1 MNCFEECTQLRKLYL
16 EANRI
21 SRLEGLNNCQRLEEL
36 YLGDQN
42 IGNLE
47 FTFDEYSLA
56 SISNTLEVLD
66 LPKVN
71 LIHCKP
77 LYDSKPFF
85 AKIFSRMIEAF
96 EDLWSYF
103 LENLITLNLNDNFI
117 SDFND
122 GVAPMLM
129 TLIRLTQLTM
139 LRNPVV
145 RQTPKYRDQVVSLTG
160 PQFTELDGKTIKIQE
175 R

>member
-56 SISNTLEVLD
+56 AISNTLEVLD

-77 LYDSKPFF
+77 L
-85 AKIFSRMIEAF
+85 
-96 EDLWSYF
+96 YF